1 MKRQNGGD
9 PGGEYREGLQLL
21 PIDSPGSDSDVPE
34 FALPAK
40 RPRSRKRTSSK
51 LRSRDGSCCNI
62 WTVLKVLLV
71 ALMCGSIAALAWLTY
86 SMKLDLDNLHR
97 DFNNFQQSQKD
108 MDSFHQQFEQFQQNK
123 QAFVEQDS
131 KGSSGD
137 LSSLG
142 ADIEK
147 LKDSV
152 EANKNGQEEKI
163 QKIQTDLNGV
173 LAQITLLNKTT
184 RSLSERVSSSIEV
197 LALPNN
203 VQSLQQSVA
212 KLGSD
217 VTGIQAK
224 VDTLES
230 AEKQNENAINT
241 VKTDIGNVQEAL
253 DGIELASMARGNPD
267 TNVEE
272 NPVKPTHAPVV
283 KALTTLAIVPE
294 GLQVTQLNNAGEQQV
309 EAASNTGNQDISAVQ
324 TYLQQEIDRVGV
336 DIEDLNCTVVEL
348 QSQYSSLIN
357 RVTLI
362 ENGVTAPESASN
374 DSTHIDIQEMYDDLH
389 SLMDILKR
397 NVSSPGEVE
406 IDQEGMKALEEE
418 IQNMTELVLTLRQRV
433 NELNPNDLNN
443 NLLNP
448 NTTKGLQEILSNT
461 AQKMKEENKDT
472 MDRFQS
478 NIDNLWNQFAQ
489 QSGTLT
495 TIQSDVSQV
504 RNLVN
509 SLLQTSRGEGVE
521 PSQIPPNP
529 EVSPQNSY
537 EPASEANVPTG
548 GDIPNPD
555 YNPEIAN
562 PHLYPQSSGVSN
574 SSQLETGTVK
584 DSAVGTA
591 MVQPV
596 SVPTMK
602 PSADGSLSLVG
613 LNPPVQ
619 EHITLHG
626 IFSSEDLLNH
636 FLLWDSNG
644 DDLVSYDDLSGFFGP
659 NMPPQ
664 AIINQYDFDHNGLF
678 DRDELA
684 MALGFLDVPSQPAQ
698 TVSGDQPSQKTS
710 ARPPALNINTT
721 FTDKPGTCP
730 TLPPGT
736 HGECVEACS
745 SDLYCVGVS
754 KCCYTGCGHACM
766 QPVPAPVEKTESSL
780 VKPGSCPAP
789 AEGTVGDC
797 AEYCSSDADC
807 SGDEKCC
814 SNGCGHTCTKPEVE
828 ITEGTGSSRW
838 GGSSWGKY
846 QEGNKPAVP
855 EKKPK
860 YPYFPHHQE
869 KFDPSQA
876 KEGRYGQNMR
886 YPNAHDPQ
894 R

>member
-1 MKRQNGGD
+1 MKKRKELDALLVSNGKISKKKKRSDTGHELLRTHD
-9 PGGEYREGLQLL
+9 SSSEVEEYCAAPRKTIVRKQ
-21 PIDSPGSDSDVPE
+21 
-34 FALPAK
+34 A
-40 RPRSRKRTSSK
+40 RSRICAVCFPICAFVLVVACIAVCSGLVWMNIDLKK
-51 LRSRDGSCCNI
+51 DVDELRIR
-62 WTVLKVLLV
+62 L
-71 ALMCGSIAALAWLTY
+71 
-86 SMKLDLDNLHR
+86 
-97 DFNNFQQSQKD
+97 QK
-108 MDSFHQQFEQFQQNK
+108 
-123 QAFVEQDS
+123 VEQDS

>member
-1 MKRQNGGD
+1 MKKRKELDALLVSNGKISKKKKRSDTGHELLRTHD
-9 PGGEYREGLQLL
+9 SSSEVEEYCAAPRKTIVRKQ
-21 PIDSPGSDSDVPE
+21 
-34 FALPAK
+34 A
-40 RPRSRKRTSSK
+40 RSRICAVCFPICAFVLVVACIAVCSGLVWMNIDLKK
-51 LRSRDGSCCNI
+51 DVDELRIR
-62 WTVLKVLLV
+62 L
-71 ALMCGSIAALAWLTY
+71 
-86 SMKLDLDNLHR
+86 
-97 DFNNFQQSQKD
+97 QK
-108 MDSFHQQFEQFQQNK
+108 
-123 QAFVEQDS
+123 VEQDS

-828 ITEGTGSSRW
+828 ITEGTGTL
-838 GGSSWGKY
+838 
-846 QEGNKPAVP
+846 P
-855 EKKPK
+855 
-860 YPYFPHHQE
+860 
-869 KFDPSQA
+869 
-876 KEGRYGQNMR
+876 
-886 YPNAHDPQ
+886 
-894 R
+894 